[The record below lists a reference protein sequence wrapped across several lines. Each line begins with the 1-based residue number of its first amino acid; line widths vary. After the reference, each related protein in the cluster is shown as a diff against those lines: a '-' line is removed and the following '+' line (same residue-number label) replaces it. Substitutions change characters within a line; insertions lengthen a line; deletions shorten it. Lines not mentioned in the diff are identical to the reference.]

1 VAEESK
7 PFVTDT
13 LSPETE
19 PNESD
24 YQILRLLQDNPNL
37 SQREIAAEVKISIGA
52 VNYCLRALVE
62 KGWIKINNFRSFN
75 NRLRYAYVL
84 TPRGLSEKSSLT
96 RRFLQC
102 KLTEYERIKSE
113 IHRLKAE
120 ITDLPDLPPEASGS
134 VSPQNHLPDRDTDT
148 SISKDIP

>member
-1 VAEESK
+1 MAEESK

-62 KGWIKINNFRSFN
+62 KGWIKINNFRASN

-96 RRFLQC
+96 RRFLQR

-120 ITDLPDLPPEASGS
+120 ITDLPDLLPKASDS
-134 VSPQNHLPDRDTDT
+134 ASSQNHLPDSDTDT
-148 SISKDIP
+148 SISKDTP